1 MTCLKDVKYLTKKNV
16 LSLQQIYYV
25 RPGLKIETEKT
36 SPVII
41 KLEGEDL
48 EKAVDNYLLYDD
60 HLCFTTE
67 QEAIK
72 KMEDAK

>member
-1 MTCLKDVKYLTKKNV
+1 MTCLKDVKYLTKKKV
-16 LSLQQIYYV
+16 LSLQPIYYV
-25 RPGLKIETEKT
+25 KPGLKIGTEKT

-41 KLEGEDL
+41 KLEGEGL

-67 QEAIK
+67 QEAMEKIK
-72 KMEDAK
+72 DIK